1 MRGNE
6 FHTFARYYDQ
16 IYLKRNDYKKESK
29 LVRGIIRQ
37 FERKPSKTLLDVGC
51 GTGEHLKYLSE
62 SYDCA
67 GLDISREMIKA
78 AKLKVSNARFKIAD
92 MINFRLKEKFDVI
105 ICLFS
110 SIGYAQSFKNLVT
123 TFDNF
128 HKHLSEEG
136 LVLVE
141 PWVFKKD
148 ARVGTISIDTYDA
161 ENAKVL
167 RMGTSRLTKSRWL
180 VHFHYL
186 TGINGRIK
194 YEKETHKM
202 ILADYEDYVKAFN
215 LSGYSQIK
223 FLGEN
228 EWTRS
233 RGLFV
238 AMK

>member
-6 FHTFARYYDQ
+6 FHTFARFYDH
-16 IYLKRNDYKKESK
+16 IYLKRNDYENDSK
-29 LVRGIIRQ
+29 LVRDIIRQ
-37 FERKPSKTLLDVGC
+37 FEGKPSKTLLDVGC
-51 GTGEHLKYLSE
+51 GTGEHFKYLSE

-78 AKLKVSNARFKIAD
+78 AKLKVPNATFKIAD
-92 MINFRLKEKFDVI
+92 MINFRLREKFDVI

-110 SIGYAQSFKNLVT
+110 SIGYVQSFKNLVT